1 MAWCLLKKKSEFKH
15 ACFNYSATL
24 KDTATAR
31 AIDIKIF
38 IKNGLMHEISAPYDT
53 TIGLQGWTKGFMNS
67 FQPMD
72 TVIGKNIFE
81 NKFDSL
87 LNDLCSKDTM
97 VKQMANHSVRSV
109 ALQKVFSDSFVR
121 FVSGAKIN
129 EVNED
134 SRAQLF
140 VNGGTIESE
149 KIIVPYT
156 KLYKQYTDS
165 FYLQLCL
172 LKGLAYLKTQYSYN
186 EFYNLLVKE
195 PPLVGSDNTIND
207 VFSVLHDSLEL
218 CQKFYPG
225 LLALTKY
232 DEYKDAVYSL
242 MADLVK
248 QKLITAPNYQLQTS
262 EILTNANLA
271 LKRYNSSSAKS
282 SSATNHGNFEH
293 LDKTNKDLAENL
305 KWTLEGLENNN
316 SYKGT
321 LTMRNI
327 DATRRS
333 GLVNYAMVL
342 APLYKSNADV
352 RQFFDRLSKIKNQS
366 IAMPVYINLLK
377 YDVVINDTLLGYFCK
392 NKYTAAYFYS
402 ELEKEKLSNYF
413 KKDFATQ
420 KIMVES
426 VIYSQNQLTAYFNYE
441 KEKSKKDSL
450 IFIKE
455 ITARNKYQTGRL
467 YVYKN
472 QKLKN
477 EEETWTVVFVEK
489 SKEALSTKIEMVN
502 PVYMVDANKTET
514 ENINELVNEVALQYR
529 KRANISANSL

>member
-1 MAWCLLKKKSEFKH
+1 M
-15 ACFNYSATL
+15 
-24 KDTATAR
+24 
-31 AIDIKIF
+31 
-38 IKNGLMHEISAPYDT
+38 
-53 TIGLQGWTKGFMNS
+53 
-67 FQPMD
+67 
-72 TVIGKNIFE
+72 
-81 NKFDSL
+81 
-87 LNDLCSKDTM
+87 
-97 VKQMANHSVRSV
+97 
-109 ALQKVFSDSFVR
+109 
-121 FVSGAKIN
+121 
-129 EVNED
+129 
-134 SRAQLF
+134 
-140 VNGGTIESE
+140 
-149 KIIVPYT
+149 
-156 KLYKQYTDS
+156 
-165 FYLQLCL
+165 
-172 LKGLAYLKTQYSYN
+172 AYLKTQYSYN